1 MIIGGLIV
9 RRIYSIL
16 IILTFLAVQFALVPI
31 GLIFTAQDPSL
42 LPGEMIEK
50 LMPYQVITFAIGTV
64 VVIIIG
70 NLHKNKNRIEQGSQ
84 SDGLITTV
92 WIIGGV
98 FLAYMS
104 QITASLINIYVLG
117 NPIESQNTTDIVDM
131 IFNSPWMILVV
142 VLFGPII
149 EEYVFRRAIFGEIYE
164 LIPVHNT
171 TQKTLAFLVAG
182 LVSGLIFAV
191 AHADFTHILIYL
203 SMSYVFSFL
212 YVITGR
218 LLVPVMVHIIMNGLV
233 VLLQTV
239 FADFLEEA
247 DEIQNQF
254 NAILSLFM

>member
-1 MIIGGLIV
+1 M
-9 RRIYSIL
+9 RRVYSIL
-16 IILTFLAVQFALVPI
+16 IILTFLAVQFALLPI
-31 GLIFTAQDPSL
+31 GLIFTAMDPSL
-42 LPGEMIEK
+42 GPGELIEK
-50 LMPYQVITFAIGTV
+50 LMPYQVITFGLGA
-64 VVIIIG
+64 VIVILIG
-70 NLHKNKNRIEQGSQ
+70 NIHKNKNRIELGSKT
-84 SDGLITTV
+84 DGLLTTV

-98 FLAYMS
+98 VLAYLS
-104 QITASLINIYVLG
+104 QIIAGVINIYVFN
-117 NPIESQNTTDIVDM
+117 NPVESQNTTEIVDM

-164 LIPVHNT
+164 MIPINST
-171 TQKTLAFLVAG
+171 AQKVLAFLAAG

-218 LLVPVMVHIIMNGLV
+218 LLVPIFVHVIMNGIV

-239 FADFLEEA
+239 FADFLQEA
-247 DEIQNQF
+247 EEIQNQL
-254 NAILSLFM
+254 NAIISMFM